1 MRITSPHDGGNIAV
15 LSADSGSAR
24 LQILPD
30 AGSGFFQWFYFRLSG
45 CRGVPCTLSLVNA
58 GQSSYPR
65 GWKDYQAVCSADG
78 AQWRRVETRYDGST
92 LTIHHTPSSDTV
104 WFAYFAPYSQA
115 QHDAMLVR
123 CQQAGAQ
130 VSSLG
135 STIDGNDLDLVTVG
149 SGPRQIWVTA
159 RQHPGET
166 MASWL
171 AEGLLERLLSPD
183 CARLRQAATFS
194 VVPNMNPDGSRRG
207 HLRSNAVGE
216 NLNRAWAAPSLER
229 TPEVFFVRQ
238 EMDRTGVDLCM
249 DVHGDEALPYNFF
262 SAGMLGIPSLTDRQR
277 DLFTGFCDAM
287 VAASSDFQTKKGY
300 STPRPG
306 KANLTICAN
315 QIAERFSCVAVTL
328 EQPFK
333 DNADRP
339 DAAEGWSPARA
350 RQLGADC
357 LVAIEAMLPQL

>member
-1 MRITSPHDGGNIAV
+1 
-15 LSADSGSAR
+15 
-24 LQILPD
+24 
-30 AGSGFFQWFYFRLSG
+30 
-45 CRGVPCTLSLVNA
+45 
-58 GQSSYPR
+58 
-65 GWKDYQAVCSADG
+65 
-78 AQWRRVETRYDGST
+78 
-92 LTIHHTPSSDTV
+92 
-104 WFAYFAPYSQA
+104 
-115 QHDAMLVR
+115 
-123 CQQAGAQ
+123 
-130 VSSLG
+130 
-135 STIDGNDLDLVTVG
+135 
-149 SGPRQIWVTA
+149 
-159 RQHPGET
+159 

-171 AEGLLERLLSPD
+171 AEGLLERLLSPA

-339 DAAEGWSPARA
+339 DAVEGWSPARA